1 MKRRPDGYIK
11 TGNVSFLAFIK
22 LLEVLAVSLIVVAL
36 LANKDT
42 LTEQIH
48 QILYLRQLFGTDD
61 SYRIYLYTIM
71 GIFIGDVVLM
81 ILDGLACLLTRAAK
95 KGAGIVAFC
104 HIVRCIFLSVALVVS
119 VYDVFSR
126 ISGVRAL
133 ANSNPF
139 LLFGIPYF
147 FAGSLVYLLVGIERI
162 IGLFIIAKYHF
173 GVFKIMHCVSKEIKA
188 DEVLATK
195 ESVYLT
201 GKRASHI
208 AIFII
213 IGVIVDLIGRN
224 TIGTIMSAHALFTN
238 PIYMAFMEIP
248 IACWIIM
255 VLIVIKFFVVSGCS
269 AEFESAHLGIS
280 SGNKEQNEDEKKA
293 TENEAVNTESKQN
306 P

>member
-11 TGNVSFLAFIK
+11 TGNAGFLAFIK
-22 LLEVLAVSLIVVAL
+22 LLEALAAGFIVVAI

-42 LTEQIH
+42 LTEQI
-48 QILYLRQLFGTDD
+48 QQNLYLRQLFGTEG
-61 SYRIYLYTIM
+61 SYRVYLYTIM

-81 ILDGLACLLTRAAK
+81 ILEGLACLLTRAAK

-119 VYDVFSR
+119 VDDIFSR
-126 ISGVRAL
+126 ISGTRAL
-133 ANSNPF
+133 ANSNSF
-139 LLFGIPYF
+139 LFLGMPYF

-173 GVFKIMHCVSKEIKA
+173 GVFRMMHCVSKEIKA

-213 IGVIVDLIGRN
+213 IGVIVDLIFRN
-224 TIGTIMSAHALFTN
+224 TIGTIMSAHALFTD
-238 PIYMAFMEIP
+238 PIYMAFTEIP

-255 VLIVIKFFVVSGCS
+255 VLIVIRFFVVSGCA
-269 AEFESAHLGIS
+269 AEFEGAHLGIS
-280 SGNKEQNEDEKKA
+280 SGNKEQNEDEKTTA
-293 TENEAVNTESKQN
+293 ENETINTKSNQS